1 VSPSGFSFDAGR
13 YRRNLFHYRK
23 AARRFDRSAAYSWR
37 ALMSLVQ
44 ILVLI
49 VLAGL
54 VTPPCVLF
62 IPRACQSLAF
72 DRVLWVA
79 TWLLALFGA
88 LAVPNYIGTEATLK
102 SVIVAEVPLI
112 PTLLG
117 AIAGSL
123 SVNLLLWVLDR
134 FDQPSIEET
143 APEAEPTEREEG

>member
-1 VSPSGFSFDAGR
+1 
-13 YRRNLFHYRK
+13 
-23 AARRFDRSAAYSWR
+23 
-37 ALMSLVQ
+37 MSLVQ

-49 VLAGL
+49 VLTGL

-62 IPRACQSLAF
+62 IPRARQSPAF

-88 LAVPNYIGTEATLK
+88 LAAPNYIGTEAALK
-102 SVIVAEVPLI
+102 SVVVANVPLI

-117 AIAGSL
+117 AIAGGL

-134 FDQPSIEET
+134 FDRPSIDEIPPEE
-143 APEAEPTEREEG
+143 ESTEGEEGKVGENATVSDRKQ